1 MKGGWYLGFLICKGF
16 FSFLFLCFKKKP
28 KHSLTGNQVQL
39 IQGSLSKAHLSNFMP
54 HWDDTSCFPQGDSL
68 LHNITQQTDATGHAK
83 LTCLNS
89 GNSEQNVALAET
101 CIVKKGGGFLYHLLL
116 FGK

>member
-1 MKGGWYLGFLICKGF
+1 MGFVDCEGF
-16 FSFLFLCFKKKP
+16 FSFLFLCFEKKP
-28 KHSLTGNQVQL
+28 KYSLTGNQVQL
-39 IQGSLSKAHLSNFMP
+39 IQGSPSKAHLSNFMP
-54 HWDDTSCFPQGDSL
+54 HWDDTSCFLQGDSL

-101 CIVKKGGGFLYHLLL
+101 CIVKKGVFFCITRYCLESDFL
-116 FGK
+116 